1 MTVFHPYRSGNWR
14 GVVHHQWQEPLQN
27 LDQWLRDNPGTTVI
41 AKKARTV
48 SRVETPNG
56 VLYVKVLHRLQ
67 EKGPA
72 WKMLLTGSKWFLRPS
87 RAIAVFKITSAMLDK
102 GIGCPEPVLA
112 ARRRNAIGWPEDVFI
127 CREVPYPTLLSLF
140 YTADKIPARDAL
152 IANAAHGIAAL
163 HNQGFVHGDC
173 LPGNLC
179 LAPDQSI
186 VFLDND
192 RTQPMP
198 LMLRRRA
205 RLNNVVQFLSRLP
218 QSTQQSDV
226 FALFLDTYRQD
237 SATTCPISAKCLSR
251 LAQKLQHRLALLA
264 AKRARKNRVQA
275 QAQNGRH

>member
-112 ARRRNAIGWPEDVFI
+112 ARRRNAIGWPEDIFI

-163 HNQGFVHGDC
+163 HNQGFIHGDC
-173 LPGNLC
+173 IPLNLC

-186 VFLDND
+186 SFLDND
-192 RTQPMP
+192 RTHTMP
-198 LMLRRRA
+198 SLRKTYA
-205 RLNNVVQFLSRLP
+205 RFSNIIQFLSRLP
-218 QSTQQSDV
+218 FHLQHDGI
-226 FALFLDTYRQD
+226 FALFCDNYQRNCVTSLQLTNRQQRILMKMVLRRLDD
-237 SATTCPISAKCLSR
+237 LAKLR
-251 LAQKLQHRLALLA
+251 THRRRNLQ
-264 AKRARKNRVQA
+264 
-275 QAQNGRH
+275 G

>member
-152 IANAAHGIAAL
+152 IVNAAHGIAAL

-186 VFLDND
+186 SFLDND
-192 RTQPMP
+192 RTRPIP
-198 LMLRRRA
+198 LLSARRA
-205 RLNNVVQFLSRLP
+205 RLKNVLQFLSRLP
-218 QSTQQSDV
+218 LETQQANV